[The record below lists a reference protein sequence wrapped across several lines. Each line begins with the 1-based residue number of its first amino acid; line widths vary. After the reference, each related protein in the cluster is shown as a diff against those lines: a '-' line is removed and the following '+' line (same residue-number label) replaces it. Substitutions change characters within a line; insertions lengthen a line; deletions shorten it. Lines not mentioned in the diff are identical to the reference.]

1 MRRLSVRRSFRTSEV
16 ALGAAGLGLGLIAG
30 FVLRGLVGGVD
41 RRRLKTI
48 VGEITG
54 QHPTQAAL
62 PRRAGSRITE
72 ALAADAI
79 LREVEFEVVP
89 VRIGSVELHGWVPSR
104 AASARAMRLA
114 RAAVPDTDVTNRL
127 KVRGEDDPPEG
138 KETEEERQPA

>member
-1 MRRLSVRRSFRTSEV
+1 MRRLSVRRSIRTGDV
-16 ALGAAGLGLGLIAG
+16 ALGATGLGLGIVTG
-30 FVLRGLVGGVD
+30 FLLRGLVGGVD

-48 VGEITG
+48 VGELTG
-54 QHPTQAAL
+54 QHPVPAL

-89 VRIGSVELHGWVPSR
+89 VRIGLVELHGWVPTR
-104 AASARAMRLA
+104 AASSRAMRLA

-138 KETEEERQPA
+138 SAPEEERQPA